1 MNKNADLL
9 VFIKGKMP
17 KFSKGQRAIAR
28 YILAN
33 YDKAS
38 YMTAAQLGQNSG
50 VSEST
55 VVRFANEL
63 GFDGYPQF
71 QKRMAEYVSEKLSK
85 VNRLELELDEMDSRQ
100 IADFVMA
107 NDMENIKKTWENLDK
122 AALDEACESIIDAR
136 NVYIVAVRS
145 CEALARLFEFYLNTV
160 RKNVFL
166 VTGSGLTEMFEKLMR
181 VHNRDVVIGISFPR
195 YSMGTIK
202 ALEFAS
208 DRNARII
215 AITDSKHSPLNLYS
229 SCNLFAKS
237 NMASVVDSFAAPI
250 SLINVL
256 IVSICMKQKEEV
268 LNNISMLEQI
278 WKDYQ
283 VVQSDE
289 LDYLDEDNIKDF
301 DQTEK

>member
-1 MNKNADLL
+1 MNKNENLL
-9 VFIKGKMP
+9 AFIKGKMP
-17 KFSKGQRAIAR
+17 EFSKGQRAIAR
-28 YILAN
+28 YILTN

-38 YMTAAQLGQNSG
+38 YMTAAQLGKNSG

-63 GFDGYPQF
+63 GFDGYPQL
-71 QKRMAEYVSEKLSK
+71 QKRMAEYVSERLSK
-85 VNRLELELDEMDSRQ
+85 VKRLELELDEMDSKQ

-107 NDMENIKKTWENLDK
+107 NDMENIRKTWEMLDK
-122 AALDEACESIIDAR
+122 KALDEAADSIIDAR

-145 CEALARLFEFYLNTV
+145 CEALARLFVFYLNTV

-166 VTGSGLTEMFEKLMR
+166 VNSSGSTEMFERMMR
-181 VHNRDVVIGISFPR
+181 VHNKDVVIGISFPR

-229 SCNLFAKS
+229 SCNLFAES
-237 NMASVVDSFAAPI
+237 GMSSVVDSFAAPV

-256 IVSICMKQKEEV
+256 TVSIFMKQKEDV
-268 LNNISMLEQI
+268 LENINMLEQI
-278 WKDYQ
+278 WRDYQ
-283 VVQSDE
+283 VIQTDE
-289 LDYLDEDNIKDF
+289 LDYLDEDNIRDF
-301 DQTEK
+301 N